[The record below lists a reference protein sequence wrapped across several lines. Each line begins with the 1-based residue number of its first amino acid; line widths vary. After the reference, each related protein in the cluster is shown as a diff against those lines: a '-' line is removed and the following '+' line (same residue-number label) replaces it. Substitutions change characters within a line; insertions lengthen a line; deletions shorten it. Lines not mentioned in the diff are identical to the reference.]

1 MNIILFLKGVVVG
14 LSMAVP
20 VGPIGILCISRTLLE
35 GRLSGFVSALGLATA
50 DVVFGCIAGFGLTF
64 ISDFL
69 ISQQVWFRLIG
80 GLFLCTIGL
89 KVLLTRSAA
98 PNPTFEG
105 GVKKR
110 RSGSTLSKSWP
121 SGRGVEGLTKFV
133 EREAPSR
140 GKGLLDA
147 YTSMFFLTLT
157 YPMTI
162 LIFLGVFAGLGIGNV
177 KGNYVSIAALVLG
190 VFTGSMLWW
199 AILSSFIGSLRDKFR
214 TQNWQW
220 VNKITGILITGF
232 GLAVLLSLIL

>member
-1 MNIILFLKGVVVG
+1 MTVILFLKGVVVG

-20 VGPIGILCISRTLLE
+20 VGPIGILCIRRTLLE

-69 ISQQVWFRLIG
+69 TSQQFWLRLIG
-80 GLFLCTIGL
+80 GLFLCAIGL
-89 KVLLTRSAA
+89 EV
-98 PNPTFEG
+98 FM
-105 GVKKR
+105 
-110 RSGSTLSKSWP
+110 
-121 SGRGVEGLTKFV
+121 TKFV

-140 GKGLLDA
+140 GKGLVGA
-147 YTSMFFLTLT
+147 YTSMFLLTLT

-162 LIFLGVFAGLGIGNV
+162 LIFLGVFAGLGIGSAR
-177 KGNYVSIAALVLG
+177 GNYLSIAALVLG

-199 AILSSFIGSLRDKFR
+199 ATLSSFVGSLRDKFR

-220 VNKITGILITGF
+220 VNKISGILVTGF

>member
-1 MNIILFLKGVVVG
+1 MTGILFLKGVVVG

-20 VGPIGILCISRTLLE
+20 VGPIGILCIRRTLLE

-69 ISQQVWFRLIG
+69 ISQQFWLRLIG
-80 GLFLCTIGL
+80 GLFLCAIGL
-89 KVLLTRSAA
+89 KVLM
-98 PNPTFEG
+98 
-105 GVKKR
+105 
-110 RSGSTLSKSWP
+110 
-121 SGRGVEGLTKFV
+121 TKFV
-133 EREAPSR
+133 EREVPSQ
-140 GKGLLDA
+140 GKGLLGA

-162 LIFLGVFAGLGIGNV
+162 LIFLGVFAGLGIGSAR
-177 KGNYVSIAALVLG
+177 GNYLSIAALVLG

-199 AILSSFIGSLRDKFR
+199 GILSSFIGFLRDKFR

-220 VNKITGILITGF
+220 VNKISGILVTGF
-232 GLAVLLSLIL
+232 GVAVLLSLIL

>member
-1 MNIILFLKGVVVG
+1 MTVILFLKGVVVG

-20 VGPIGILCISRTLLE
+20 VGPIGILCIRRTLLE

-69 ISQQVWFRLIG
+69 ISQQAWLRLIG
-80 GLFLCTIGL
+80 GLFLCAIGI
-89 KVLLTRSAA
+89 KVL
-98 PNPTFEG
+98 
-105 GVKKR
+105 
-110 RSGSTLSKSWP
+110 
-121 SGRGVEGLTKFV
+121 LTKFV
-133 EREAPSR
+133 EREAPSP
-140 GKGLLDA
+140 GKGLLGA

-162 LIFLGVFAGLGIGNV
+162 LIFLGIFAGLGIGDT

-190 VFTGSMLWW
+190 VFTGSILWW
-199 AILSSFIGSLRDKFR
+199 AILSSFIGSLRNKFR

-220 VNKITGILITGF
+220 VNKISGTLITGF
-232 GLAVLLSLIL
+232 GLAVLFSLIF

>member
-14 LSMAVP
+14 LSIAVP
-20 VGPIGILCISRTLLE
+20 VGPIGILCIRRTLLE

-69 ISQQVWFRLIG
+69 ISQQVWLRLIG
-80 GLFLCTIGL
+80 GLFLCAIGL
-89 KVLLTRSAA
+89 KVL
-98 PNPTFEG
+98 
-105 GVKKR
+105 
-110 RSGSTLSKSWP
+110 W
-121 SGRGVEGLTKFV
+121 TKFV
-133 EREAPSR
+133 EQEASYR

-177 KGNYVSIAALVLG
+177 KDNYASIAALVLG